1 MKVMID
7 TNQIQGTISPYLHGQ
22 FVEFLGHG
30 ITDGI
35 WVGRESDIPN
45 IDGLREGIVDALA
58 KLAPPVV
65 RWPGGCYADTYHWRD
80 GIGKPE
86 NRPTTYNENFG
97 TYEQDQHQ
105 FGTDEFMHFCELIGA
120 EPWLN
125 INLLSGSVQ
134 EMKEWMEYCNRKE
147 TTSLS
152 NERKANGHPEPYN
165 VQFWE
170 IGNEA
175 WAGGGFMTPQD
186 YVRKYRQYSS
196 AMPTF
201 KQNIFDKSKIY
212 KIASGPDGNKP
223 LERINWTRDLLNEI
237 SKYRQP
243 EINALDLH
251 FYNWNLDSDTDMP
264 TSFQEDDWYRVIKG
278 ARELALVIAEQKQL
292 IKDGLEKMP
301 VPESSMD
308 QQLQK
313 IDLIVGE
320 WGIWHKASF
329 MAKPALLQQVTMRDA
344 IATAISLNILQ
355 ENCENVSM
363 ACVAQTVNVLNSL
376 IITDQDK
383 TVLTPNFDVFMMY
396 KKFQGSRLVQYQTR
410 EKNQFVDIFAA
421 IQDEILTVCLINSH
435 INSKQVVQVDFQHL
449 AKGIFA
455 ERLVADDVTDYNSA
469 EHPNT
474 VRTKQISFTDKIST
488 MKEFDLPA
496 ASINIFQFKLIK

>member
-7 TNQIQGTISPYLHGQ
+7 TNKIQGAISPYLHGQ

-35 WVGRESDIPN
+35 WVGKESDTPH
-45 IDGLREGIVDALA
+45 IDGLREGVVNALA

-86 NRPTTYNENFG
+86 NWPTTYNENFG

-134 EMKEWMEYCNRKE
+134 EMKEWMEYCNQKE

-152 NERKANGHPEPYN
+152 NERKVNGHPEPYN

-186 YVRKYRQYSS
+186 YVQKYRQYSS

-201 KQNIFDKSKIY
+201 KQSMFDKSKIY

-237 SKYRQP
+237 SKYR
-243 EINALDLH
+243 
-251 FYNWNLDSDTDMP
+251 
-264 TSFQEDDWYRVIKG
+264 
-278 ARELALVIAEQKQL
+278 
-292 IKDGLEKMP
+292 
-301 VPESSMD
+301 
-308 QQLQK
+308 
-313 IDLIVGE
+313 
-320 WGIWHKASF
+320 
-329 MAKPALLQQVTMRDA
+329 
-344 IATAISLNILQ
+344 
-355 ENCENVSM
+355 
-363 ACVAQTVNVLNSL
+363 
-376 IITDQDK
+376 
-383 TVLTPNFDVFMMY
+383 
-396 KKFQGSRLVQYQTR
+396 
-410 EKNQFVDIFAA
+410 
-421 IQDEILTVCLINSH
+421 
-435 INSKQVVQVDFQHL
+435 
-449 AKGIFA
+449 
-455 ERLVADDVTDYNSA
+455 
-469 EHPNT
+469 
-474 VRTKQISFTDKIST
+474 
-488 MKEFDLPA
+488 
-496 ASINIFQFKLIK
+496 